1 MSNPITIGGKRLE
14 HKTALVTGASRGI
27 GFAIAKAYASQGAN
41 LVLTA
46 SNEAGLKK
54 AKAALDGY
62 GVDVSFFPTDISSM
76 DSIEALFCFSI
87 ERHPDL
93 DVLVN
98 NAGIHIGKP
107 FIDHGMDEFDQLMRT
122 NVYSVF
128 NLTQYAIRHMQ
139 SLGRGKVINVASV
152 AGLRGS
158 VNSAAYNT
166 SKHAIVGLT
175 RCIALENA
183 KNGINVNAIC
193 PGIVETDLIK
203 GIEHRMEAQG
213 MPSAEFRERLLAQ
226 IPMGRFLQPEEIAHI
241 AVFLASS
248 ESDGMSGEAIA
259 I

>member
-14 HKTALVTGASRGI
+14 HKTALITGASRGI

-54 AKAALDGY
+54 AQAALDGY

-107 FIDHGMDEFDQLMRT
+107 FVDHGMDEFDQLMRT

-128 NLTQYAIRHMQ
+128 YLTQYAIRHMQ

-158 VNSAAYNT
+158 INSAAYNT

-203 GIEHRMEAQG
+203 GVEQRMEAQG
-213 MPSAEFRERLLAQ
+213 MPSAEFRERILAQ

-248 ESDGMSGEAIA
+248 ESDGMNGEAIA

>member
-1 MSNPITIGGKRLE
+1 MSNPIAVGGKRLE

-203 GIEHRMEAQG
+203 GVEHRMEAQG

-241 AVFLASS
+241 AVFLASN
-248 ESDGMSGEAIA
+248 ESDGMNGEAIA

>member
-14 HKTALVTGASRGI
+14 HKTALITGASRGI

-76 DSIEALFCFSI
+76 DSIEALFCFST
-87 ERHPDL
+87 ERHPGL

-107 FIDHGMDEFDQLMRT
+107 FVDHGMDEFDQLMRT

-203 GIEHRMEAQG
+203 GVEQRMEAQG
-213 MPSAEFRERLLAQ
+213 MPSAEFRERILAQ

-248 ESDGMSGEAIA
+248 ESDGMNGEAIA

>member
-14 HKTALVTGASRGI
+14 HKTALITGASRGI

-203 GIEHRMEAQG
+203 GVEHRMEAQG

-248 ESDGMSGEAIA
+248 ESDGMNGEAIA

>member
-203 GIEHRMEAQG
+203 GVEHRMEAQG

-248 ESDGMSGEAIA
+248 ESDGMNGEAIA

>member
-76 DSIEALFCFSI
+76 DSIEALFCFST
-87 ERHPDL
+87 ERHPGL

-107 FIDHGMDEFDQLMRT
+107 FVDHGMDEFDQLMRT

-158 VNSAAYNT
+158 INSAAYNT

-193 PGIVETDLIK
+193 PGIVL
-203 GIEHRMEAQG
+203 
-213 MPSAEFRERLLAQ
+213 
-226 IPMGRFLQPEEIAHI
+226 
-241 AVFLASS
+241 
-248 ESDGMSGEAIA
+248 
-259 I
+259 

>member
-1 MSNPITIGGKRLE
+1 
-14 HKTALVTGASRGI
+14 
-27 GFAIAKAYASQGAN
+27 
-41 LVLTA
+41 
-46 SNEAGLKK
+46 
-54 AKAALDGY
+54 
-62 GVDVSFFPTDISSM
+62 M

-203 GIEHRMEAQG
+203 GVEHRMEAQG

-241 AVFLASS
+241 AVFLASN
-248 ESDGMSGEAIA
+248 ESDGMNGEAIA